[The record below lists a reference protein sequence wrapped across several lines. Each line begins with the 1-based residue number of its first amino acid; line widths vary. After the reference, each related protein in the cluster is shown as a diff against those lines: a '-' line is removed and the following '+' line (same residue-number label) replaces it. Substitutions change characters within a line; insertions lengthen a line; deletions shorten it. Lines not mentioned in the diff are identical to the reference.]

1 MSDNNSNYDR
11 DKLEGQELT
20 LVGESKIAK
29 WVSNFWYHH
38 KWTFIIVTFFVAV
51 LIIVG
56 VQMLTKEEYDAT
68 VTIAGPYSISSD
80 TSGRIALDLESV
92 MSKDISG
99 DNKKN
104 IQIVHYPVYSEKE
117 MKEANQSETDNRGAY
132 ITKVNGQDNT
142 TQYSTFFNYTS
153 SGDCSIYFLS
163 EYLYNILKK
172 EDRLLSLS
180 EVFGNNMPKGVL
192 SDGYG
197 VKLTDSGLYE
207 TFSSF
212 EALSDDTVICIAK
225 PLVWGKSSKEKIYNQ
240 AKEYFKEILECN

>member
-1 MSDNNSNYDR
+1 MSDNNSNYER

-29 WVSNFWYHH
+29 WISNFWYHH

-51 LIIVG
+51 LVIVG

-68 VTIAGPYSISSD
+68 VTIAGPFSMSSD
-80 TSGRIALDLESV
+80 TSGRIALDLETV

-99 DNKKN
+99 DGEKN
-104 IQIVHYPVYSEKE
+104 VSVIHYPVYSEKE
-117 MKEANQSETDNRGAY
+117 MKAANQSEKDNKGAY
-132 ITKVNGQDNT
+132 IIKVNGQENT
-142 TQYSTFFNYTS
+142 SQYNSFFNFTS

-180 EVFGNNMPKGVL
+180 EICGDNLPAGTL

-197 VKLTDSGLYE
+197 VKLTDSSLYE
-207 TFSSF
+207 RFSSF
-212 EALSDDTVICIAK
+212 EALPDDTVICIAK

-240 AKEYFKEILECN
+240 SKEYFKEILEFN